1 MFITYDPKKRTRTL
15 EERGLDFADAAEV
28 FAGPTFEMQDTRRDY
43 GEERVLCYGYLRGQ
57 LVMIGYT
64 VRGEERRVFSMR
76 RANEREKAR
85 FAPLVGI

>member
-1 MFITYDPKKRTRTL
+1 MVITYDPKKRTRTL

-57 LVMIGYT
+57 LVMIGDT
-64 VRGEERRVFSMR
+64 GRGEERRVFSMR